1 MSYQAN
7 FTISYCTLTLPF
19 FCIKS
24 FVSPSVI
31 GFLYLAKHLFSF
43 LAFISL
49 ISFVIGLRLYYQ
61 YFFYLYFIVY
71 SVCFI
76 WGFWF
81 YYIFLDYLRIIGF
94 TLVFHSAWDWFS
106 WKILEF
112 LSENTVLLTDPL
124 NYAGSL
130 KYF

>member
-61 YFFYLYFIVY
+61 YFLL
-71 SVCFI
+71 
-76 WGFWF
+76 
-81 YYIFLDYLRIIGF
+81 IFFCILCLLYLRFLILLHILRLF
-94 TLVFHSAWDWFS
+94 RNNWLYTCLPFS
-106 WKILEF
+106 LRLIFMKNIRISF
-112 LSENTVLLTDPL
+112 R
-124 NYAGSL
+124 
-130 KYF
+130 KYRSFN